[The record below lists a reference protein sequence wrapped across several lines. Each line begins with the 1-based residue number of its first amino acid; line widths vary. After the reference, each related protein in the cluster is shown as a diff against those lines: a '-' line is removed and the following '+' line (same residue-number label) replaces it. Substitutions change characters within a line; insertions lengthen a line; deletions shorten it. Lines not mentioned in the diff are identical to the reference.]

1 MRAPPPEPPLRL
13 HQLPHD
19 ALVAVLQRATC
30 EDLDLVAQVPCRAV
44 SGAARVDSL
53 WAPALRRCFG
63 AALAARVAASLE
75 GPAETGAETEME
87 AAAATERGASDPERV
102 PGWLLEPVR
111 LSSKTQQAFVASCR
125 YWGAQPGIRTAYRI
139 LARLVPPSFASDPE
153 GWVLKL
159 TSGEPHEED
168 QARVLAAFMQLN
180 AKRWVRS
187 RECAA
192 DDEGEHRRVASVL
205 SHYITTSRTMPGA
218 SLPRAACRMYA
229 HSFDLAGR
237 DLVAAIRL
245 FLHETQMPKE
255 GRRMCHL
262 LWAFAGAYY
271 EQNGGYVPD
280 TPRDLVKGPP
290 PDADTV
296 PLRGRWRSHDCVYL
310 MVMSLVFLNAD
321 AHNPAVKTKLSE
333 RMWVH
338 STTESLRMNAIS
350 SSSAESAALGGSEG
364 DAEGQTA
371 CDEASLKCMYW
382 QVLAQPLLSLNEYT
396 AATNTRPSFFRQQQA
411 REGGGWR
418 ARISS
423 AFGSLSSVILS

>member
-1 MRAPPPEPPLRL
+1 MRAPPPELSLRL
-13 HQLPHD
+13 HELPND
-19 ALVAVLQRATC
+19 VLVALLQRAAG
-30 EDLDLVAQVPCRAV
+30 EDLDLVAQVPCRTV
-44 SGAARVDSL
+44 SAAARTDSL

-75 GPAETGAETEME
+75 GGGVEAEVEAE
-87 AAAATERGASDPERV
+87 AAAERGASDPERV

-125 YWGAQPGIRTAYRI
+125 IWRAQPAMRTAYRI

-159 TSGEPHEED
+159 TSGEPREED
-168 QARVLAAFMQLN
+168 KARVLAAFMQLN
-180 AKRWVRS
+180 AKRWARS
-187 RECAA
+187 RDSAA

-205 SHYITTSRTMPGA
+205 SHYITTSRKEPGA
-218 SLPRAACRMYA
+218 SLPRATCRMYA
-229 HSFDLAGR
+229 HSFGLAG
-237 DLVAAIRL
+237 LELIEAIRL

-296 PLRGRWRSHDCVYL
+296 PLHGRWRSHDCVYL

-333 RMWVH
+333 QAWVH
-338 STTESLRMNAIS
+338 STTESLRINAIS
-350 SSSAESAALGGSEG
+350 TSSAESSALGASER
-364 DAEGQTA
+364 DTLEESAV
-371 CDEASLKCMYW
+371 DEASLKRMYR
-382 QVLAQPLLSLNEYT
+382 QVLAQPLLSLNDYT
-396 AATNTRPSFFRQQQA
+396 AATSMRPSFVRQHQ
-411 REGGGWR
+411 GGGWR
-418 ARISS
+418 DRISS
-423 AFGSLSSVILS
+423 AFESLSSVILS